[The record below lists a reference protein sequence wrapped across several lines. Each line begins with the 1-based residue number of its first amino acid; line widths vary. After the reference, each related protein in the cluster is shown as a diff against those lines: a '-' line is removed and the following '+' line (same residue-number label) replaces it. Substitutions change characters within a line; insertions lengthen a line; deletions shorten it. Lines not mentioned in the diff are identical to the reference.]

1 MTFDLSPFKTFA
13 ADLEKALADKSLTP
27 ALEAQVK
34 AVQRE
39 LNRTMG
45 GNWQEE
51 MMLGLLA
58 ELLKMAAEPDG
69 APAPSASPFD
79 GPLTY
84 YKVRATHDRSRTTR
98 AAPMKAE
105 FTGAIAAVRVRLPH
119 HADPTASFQT
129 EIGDVSARDHVAFSV
144 DEVYAAY
151 ATTFTEHDHELSK
164 PDLARNDIDRVDL
177 ITGGRRG
184 AHRFCPVS
192 IYLAYAADGRA
203 LFYAVQSSNFFGQ
216 EARLYVA
223 RALDAPPII
232 ARSGFKPTP
241 FASPDHCY
249 RFWMEVDAL
258 PAPEDFTLGGQI
270 YFGSRP
276 DKPREGELVKYMD
289 MTMIYEKVDRMG
301 KSPVRAQAEAYARV
315 CLLEDWQG
323 EVHHDTSPMGPKLH
337 ALGAF
342 VGGRQGWSKK
352 PPSGPEAL
360 PT

>member
-1 MTFDLSPFKTFA
+1 MTFDLSPFETFA
-13 ADLEKALADKSLTP
+13 ADLEKALADEKSMTP
-27 ALEAQVK
+27 ALEAQVE
-34 AVQRE
+34 AVRSE
-39 LNRTMG
+39 LNRAMG
-45 GNWQEE
+45 GRWQEE

-69 APAPSASPFD
+69 APAPDAPPFG

-84 YKVRATHDRSRTTR
+84 YKVRAKHDRSRTQR
-98 AAPMKAE
+98 AEPMTAE

-119 HADPTASFQT
+119 HADPSTSFQT

-151 ATTFTEHDHELSK
+151 ATTFTEHDHELPK
-164 PDLARNDIDRVDL
+164 PELARNDVDHVDL

-223 RALDAPPII
+223 RAVVAHPII

-249 RFWMEVDAL
+249 RFWMEAGDAW
-258 PAPEDFTLGGQI
+258 PAAPEDFTLGGQI
-270 YFGSRP
+270 YFGSQP
-276 DKPREGELVKYMD
+276 DEPWQGDLVKYMD

-301 KSPVRAQAEAYARV
+301 KPPVRAQAEAYARV

-323 EVHHDTSPMGPKLH
+323 AEHHDTSPAGPKLH
-337 ALGAF
+337 ALGVF
-342 VGGRQGWSKK
+342 VGSKQRWSKS
-352 PPSGPEAL
+352 PP
-360 PT
+360 T